1 MRQKPVDSAY
11 YYIGSASPKDMKT
24 KREAFLLSTGKVIV
38 PDLPLVERIINMK
51 VGKKKARREIHGGDC
66 LVVKRRISTP
76 GTGSFKVLDFFVSSG
91 MFFARRD
98 EKRVPLM

>member
-1 MRQKPVDSAY
+1 MRQKPVGSAY
-11 YYIGSASPKDMKT
+11 YYIGSTSPKEMKT
-24 KREAFLLSTGKVIV
+24 KREAFLLSSGKVIV
-38 PDLPLVERIINMK
+38 PDLPLVERIIRMK
-51 VGKKKARREIHGGDC
+51 TDKKKARREIRGMDC

-76 GTGSFKVLDFFVSSG
+76 KAGSFKVLDFFVSSE